1 MKKLFLALIIG
12 LGSISA
18 QSFVEKVIHNPSPVL
33 KNFSSAD
40 TLKIL
45 AVMVDFQEDKYD
57 ATIGTGKFGSHYTKN
72 YGDTILDPLPHDAN
86 YFSDHLLFAK
96 NYFKKVSHGKLNIN
110 YKVLPEIITVSQTMR
125 NYVQEYQ
132 SKDLTQLANFAKE
145 VWAIADNKFSDIKF
159 SDYDL
164 FIIFHA
170 GVSSGLDLGIYSIDR
185 NMPSLYMGQNSFQK
199 IFGNQFTGFTT
210 KSGKIS
216 NSIILPET
224 ESREVSAIDNSTIL
238 MQITINGA
246 LVANIASYL
255 GLPDLF
261 NTETGISAIGRFGL
275 MDGQAI
281 VANNG
286 MFPPEPS
293 PWEKMYLG
301 WETPT
306 TVSSIADKKISIA
319 TRLTASQNDT
329 TLLKVPLNSSE
340 YFLVENRQQD
350 ANKDNVKITY
360 RKGGNTY
367 TTIIQPDTTGLYTIL
382 PEKIHGGV
390 VVDVDEYDAAVPG
403 NGIVIW
409 HIDDKIIDANIGT
422 NSINVD
428 ANQRGVYVEEADG
441 IMDIG
446 KQFNSVFGTSI
457 GEGSYE
463 DFWYSGNN
471 SKLYKNIFGPD
482 TKPNTKTNNGANSFI
497 AMEKFSSVS
506 NKMSFNLNYSSG
518 NIKPVSVTNLKL
530 TTGQKYLTALLT
542 SGQALICVTDN
553 MNTYRYDIN
562 GVLKSTIP
570 NFSEMIPASFN
581 YDQIGAQSNVLKLRG
596 TTAID
601 YTFSSNVS
609 APLVIDQ
616 TGDNAKIY
624 AGTSDGRVYSSNPLG
639 DVLKFIPFTFREVVT
654 KQNEAVKQISANP
667 VYFSLITQNYFSDV
681 NGTSI
686 KFSNPTRKLINS
698 LDINSKPLSIVLT
711 EKNEFYIIVNG
722 KIQNRFTINSQND
735 ITDFSLADLYG
746 DGQNYILISNG
757 KNLEAYNM
765 NGNYAPNFPF
775 TIPNNESFTGAPLA
789 LDLNN
794 DGVTNVIAYTQAGT
808 IYAYNPVNGKIAD
821 GFPITTGVQFLLNP
835 VLLKEELPTMGPLPS
850 YKPYLAALDQT
861 NKLYVWNL
869 SPMQGKSYWSGV
881 FGDAMNTSFVPGP
894 SSTNKITEFFPVDK
908 AYNWPNPVYGG
919 STNIRYYT
927 SEDSDVN
934 IKIVDLAGELVAEL
948 NGHANGGF
956 DNEIT
961 WDVSKIQSGIYF
973 ARLEVKGVTGN
984 SANKIIKIAVIK

>member
-409 HIDDKIIDANIGT
+409 HIDDKIINANIGT

-927 SEDSDVN
+927 SEDADVN

>member
-409 HIDDKIIDANIGT
+409 HIDDKIINANIGT